1 MEKPTEIQ
9 TVLVNL
15 ADEIW
20 TSAPHSHGFTQSGV
34 AVQLD
39 DVLSSRDE
47 DMFDE
52 WYGAGVDDFG
62 LPTHSLVHLVW
73 NAGGPGMGSI
83 WGITSIELPSGR
95 HMYIEYNDNAPG
107 PLVLS
112 VSTRFWSPDIDRKF
126 ITAFFKNNGADFG
139 TAIFGGPPN
148 SVSTF
153 PLSIDTI
160 VDMFVSAF
168 DAAGDYC
175 WDDLLSRYGDG
186 DDGPPEDTSVTE
198 EVYAKA
204 SAIEFGRHGEP
215 KSLNA
220 HLGHHQRV
228 TEIAQK
234 IMIEANYVEGVAPA
248 TLDDPTSTEQRRK
261 ERAVRSY
268 LAQSLTDFG
277 LG

>member
-1 MEKPTEIQ
+1 MGKPTEIQ

-20 TSAPHSHGFTQSGV
+20 TSTSHPHGFTQSGV

-39 DVLSSRDE
+39 DALSSSDQ

-62 LPTHSLVHLVW
+62 LPSHILVHLVW

-83 WGITSIELPSGR
+83 WGITSVELPSGR
-95 HMYIEYNDNAPG
+95 HMYIQYNDNAPG
-107 PLVLS
+107 LLILS
-112 VSTRFWSPDIDRKF
+112 VSTQVWSPDIDRKF
-126 ITAFFKNNGADFG
+126 LWTLFKNNGADFG
-139 TAIFGGPPN
+139 TEIFGGPPN
-148 SVSTF
+148 SVSTC

-186 DDGPPEDTSVTE
+186 DDDPPEDTSVTE

-204 SAIEFGRHGEP
+204 RAIEIGRHGEP

-220 HLGHHQRV
+220 RMSQNQRV
-228 TEIAQK
+228 TEIAQEM
-234 IMIEANYVEGVAPA
+234 MIRANYVEGAAPA
-248 TLDDPTSTEQRRK
+248 TLGDPTSTEQLRK
-261 ERAVRSY
+261 ERAMRSY
-268 LAQSLTDFG
+268 LTQSLTDFG